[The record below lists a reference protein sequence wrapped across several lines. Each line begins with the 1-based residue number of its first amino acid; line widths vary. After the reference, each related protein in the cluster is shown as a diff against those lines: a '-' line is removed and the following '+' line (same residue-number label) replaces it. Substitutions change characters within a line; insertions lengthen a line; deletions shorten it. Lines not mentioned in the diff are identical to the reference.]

1 MASSS
6 PAYAGMRTRSDE
18 RGAVRSSCADA
29 VFSTEIAC
37 HDPEHDR
44 RRGMVRGARVRV
56 LDAVGR
62 GAALVALAALGAA
75 AAAVTTAPAAT
86 AATSTATVLVDQDSF
101 TTQSSPSA
109 THGKS
114 AYLGLNAGPGAER
127 RAYVRFVVGA
137 LPTGAS
143 GVTATLRVYS
153 AQAST
158 ATFTVSSVST
168 SWSDSTLAWNNQ
180 PAPGAVVASKTGI
193 PAGWVS
199 FDVSSAVRANGT
211 VAFVL
216 RTTSASWVEFTAEDS
231 SAARPPQ
238 LALSWG
244 GSDPVLAAVGDIAC
258 APGVASTPARCQQ
271 AATAALVAG
280 SAVTA
285 VQTLGDNQYENGTVA
300 EFAAYDAS
308 WGAVRVKTHPAVGN
322 HEYGTAGAAGYY
334 GYFGAAAGA
343 AGKGYYSY
351 DLGAWHIVVLN
362 SEIAFGAGSAQDVW
376 FRNDLASH
384 PALCQ
389 IAVWHE
395 PVFSSKGPVPS
406 RRLLFQR
413 AYDAKVD
420 IVLNGHEHNY
430 ERFALQNPSGVADPA
445 GVRQFVVG
453 TGGQGNWALATPQP
467 TSQVRGTAFG
477 VLMLTLHPTSYD
489 WRFAAIPGASFSDT
503 GTTACH

>member
-1 MASSS
+1 
-6 PAYAGMRTRSDE
+6 
-18 RGAVRSSCADA
+18 
-29 VFSTEIAC
+29 
-37 HDPEHDR
+37 
-44 RRGMVRGARVRV
+44 V

-86 AATSTATVLVDQDSF
+86 AATTTATVVVDQDSF

-109 THGKS
+109 THGRT
-114 AYLGLNAGPGAER
+114 AYLGTDIAPGDER
-127 RAYVRFVVGA
+127 RAYLRFVVGA
-137 LPTGAS
+137 IPAGVS
-143 GVTATLRVYS
+143 GVTATLRIY
-153 AQAST
+153 APKAST
-158 ATFTVSSVST
+158 ATFSVSTVST
-168 SWSDSTLAWNNQ
+168 SWSDTTLTWNNQ
-180 PAPGAVVASKTGI
+180 PAPGAVIASRAGI
-193 PAGWVS
+193 AAGWVS

-211 VAFVL
+211 VAVVL
-216 RTTSASWVEFTAEDS
+216 RTTSSTWVEFTSEDS
-231 SAARPPQ
+231 PSARPPQ
-238 LALSWG
+238 LVLSWG
-244 GSDPVLAAVGDIAC
+244 GSASDPVLAAVGDIAC
-258 APGVASTPARCQQ
+258 APGAVPSPARCQQ
-271 AATAALVAG
+271 AATAALVTS

-308 WGAVRVKTHPAVGN
+308 WGAVRAKTHPAVGN
-322 HEYGTAGAAGYY
+322 HEYGTAGAAPYY
-334 GYFGAAAGA
+334 AYFGAAAGA
-343 AGKGYYSY
+343 SGKGYYSY
-351 DLGAWHIVVLN
+351 DLGAWHVVVLN
-362 SEIAFGAGSAQDVW
+362 SEISFAAGSVQDVW
-376 FRNDLASH
+376 LRNDLATH

-489 WRFAAIPGASFSDT
+489 WRFAAVPGATFSDT